1 MSTCYYIYSTKIHEY
16 TGSGATFVASTTA
29 SNAPRVLVDLTPDP
43 PHVRLPQQEMIRAAH
58 CYPAD
63 SSLREN
69 ADFDDDWATY
79 KERHD
84 TYPNL
89 QNDIPR
95 HFTPDT
101 LAPLGAI

>member
-1 MSTCYYIYSTKIHEY
+1 
-16 TGSGATFVASTTA
+16 
-29 SNAPRVLVDLTPDP
+29 
-43 PHVRLPQQEMIRAAH
+43 MIRAAH

-84 TYPNL
+84 PYPNL
-89 QNDIPR
+89 QKDIPR
-95 HFTPDT
+95 HPTSDT